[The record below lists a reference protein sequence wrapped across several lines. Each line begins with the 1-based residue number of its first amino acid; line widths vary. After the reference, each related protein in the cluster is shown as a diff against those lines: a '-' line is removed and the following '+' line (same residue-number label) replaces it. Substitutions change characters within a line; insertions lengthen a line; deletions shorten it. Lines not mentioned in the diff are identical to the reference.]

1 MNSLYKKI
9 ISFVFVIA
17 IIAISILLFCRRD
30 ILIYDDAY
38 GYFGVL
44 VLCFLCNA
52 TVFAPAPSLAVAVT
66 AAQTLQPIP
75 VIILGAIGITLG
87 EMVGYFSGKAGRNFS
102 EKEWRIMGWVDK
114 YGAGTIFL
122 LALLPLPL
130 FDLAGVS
137 SGFCKMKWS
146 KFTIACFLGKLLKM
160 TVYVYGSLLIGEQI
174 KAYFNSLG

>member
-1 MNSLYKKI
+1 MRVFWKKI
-9 ISFVFVIA
+9 ISFIFVI
-17 IIAISILLFCRRD
+17 IIITISVLLFCRRD
-30 ILIYDDAY
+30 VLIYDDAY

-66 AAQTLQPIP
+66 AAQTLHPIP

-102 EKEWRIMGWVDK
+102 EKDWRITSWVDK
-114 YGAGTIFL
+114 HGTGAIFL

-146 KFTIACFLGKLLKM
+146 KFTFACFLGKLLKM
-160 TVYVYGSLLIGEQI
+160 TVYVYGSLLIGEQF
-174 KAYFNSLG
+174 KVYFDSIR

>member
-1 MNSLYKKI
+1 MKSLYKKI

-114 YGAGTIFL
+114 YGAGTIFFW
-122 LALLPLPL
+122 L
-130 FDLAGVS
+130 FCHYLYS
-137 SGFCKMKWS
+137 
-146 KFTIACFLGKLLKM
+146 I
-160 TVYVYGSLLIGEQI
+160 
-174 KAYFNSLG
+174 